1 MQSTNEFW
9 SRKQFS
15 DCQTSA
21 ASQWLLVRDN
31 IGKNVTKTCGHYNAI
46 TPPQVTSTATSA
58 ECRQATFTQRLKTA
72 ASSLWSPSPP
82 TPAPIH
88 PGLCLLPQPVHLQPC
103 SRSTPDTSTTST
115 REQTTSIL
123 TESDP
128 ADRPPRDSDI
138 PNCSCFYLFSVRAQ
152 PRMETFYNTK
162 LCKLHK
168 KSVERSQKPY
178 QLILRSQTFLYF
190 SNFEIKIIFLRMDFL
205 IWGVCETHPRHC
217 LILIFGKLRN
227 TFSSS
232 GGARGLSNCLT
243 ESKYI
248 NRVSLT
254 RLKILVWLLA
264 KSIVGDKH

>member
-1 MQSTNEFW
+1 MSPSNFHSETEDSGFE
-9 SRKQFS
+9 S
-15 DCQTSA
+15 
-21 ASQWLLVRDN
+21 LV
-31 IGKNVTKTCGHYNAI
+31 T
-46 TPPQVTSTATSA
+46 VTSD
-58 ECRQATFTQRLKTA
+58 
-72 ASSLWSPSPP
+72 SSSNSSRIVSPP
-82 TPAPIH
+82 PTCPP
-88 PGLCLLPQPVHLQPC
+88 PSLVPVHPRHQHHQYERANYQHFNRKW
-103 SRSTPDTSTTST
+103 SGH
-115 REQTTSIL
+115 
-123 TESDP
+123 
-128 ADRPPRDSDI
+128 RPPRDSDI

-152 PRMETFYNTK
+152 HRMETFYNTK

-190 SNFEIKIIFLRMDFL
+190 SNFEIKIIFLRVDFL

-232 GGARGLSNCLT
+232 RGARGLSNWLT

-264 KSIVGDKH
+264 KSIVWR